1 MPVTPGLNADIAGF
15 LPVHCIY
22 QLLKSRAFSKH
33 RVPIKT
39 WVYRQLCESRPPLHP
54 LLPSLVEVYVSSI
67 LTFTP
72 SKNQQN
78 QSGSVGSMDLGH
90 DPISEEEIRAI
101 FANSFSRNAGRTSLG
116 GQEHSVTAQLLLLYY
131 ALLYEDTRL
140 TQVKSYLQAGI
151 NIKAYSQSF
160 FAELPIRYLIS
171 QAEKE
176 QHLYAGKLWL
186 SFCSFQVYLF
196 IVSLSIQ
203 DCFPRCFD
211 FWLHTFLSCAWLKI
225 GCTKLVTV
233 VSLRCAVHMD
243 PFHLVHLRLS
253 VKVIQFV
260 LYTFI

>member
-1 MPVTPGLNADIAGF
+1 MVTSHAVRVPVTPGLNADITGF

-39 WVYRQLCESRPPLHP
+39 WVYRQICDSQSPLHP

-72 SKNQQN
+72 SKNQQ
-78 QSGSVGSMDLGH
+78 QQGQPSSGLAGSMDLGH
-90 DPISEEEIRAI
+90 DPIGEDEIRAV
-101 FANSFSRNAGRTSLG
+101 FANSFASGNAQRSNFA

-151 NIKAYSQSF
+151 SVKAYSQSF

-176 QHLYAGKLWL
+176 QHLFAGL
-186 SFCSFQVYLF
+186 
-196 IVSLSIQ
+196 
-203 DCFPRCFD
+203 
-211 FWLHTFLSCAWLKI
+211 LKI
-225 GCTKLVTV
+225 ANGV
-233 VSLRCAVHMD
+233 
-243 PFHLVHLRLS
+243 
-253 VKVIQFV
+253 QF
-260 LYTFI
+260 YRFRFFF